1 MGIEDQILNK
11 DSTLKAA
18 LKKMSLSGTKCL
30 IVTNKED
37 KFLGTLS
44 DGDLRKA
51 ILKDSNLDT
60 PITKIF
66 NSDSFYILKQDLNYD
81 SIKEVFIEKQF
92 DVIPIINED
101 KTVHKIISWKEVF
114 SDKQEKKSLDL
125 PIVIMAGGKGSRLEP
140 FTNVLPK
147 PLIPINDT
155 KTVIEHIIGTFLEAG
170 ASLFYIS
177 INFKG
182 KIIKAFFEELNPEYK
197 VNFVEETKPLGTA
210 GALKNLA
217 DTLHSTFFVTNCDVV
232 VYIDHSELINFHQ
245 KNKCKLTLV
254 ASAKEIIIPYGA
266 CSLDDEGFL
275 KEILEKPSLNYLINS
290 GLYVIE
296 PSVLDLIPQNK
307 AFDMTDL
314 IEKMLKEGER
324 VGVFPI
330 DDNSWIDLGQ
340 WEQYR
345 DAIKRLG

>member
-1 MGIEDQILNK
+1 MIIEDQILNK
-11 DSTLKAA
+11 DSTLKEA

-30 IVTNKED
+30 VVTDEDD

-51 ILKDSNLDT
+51 ILKDNKLDE
-60 PITKIF
+60 PITRIF
-66 NSDSFYILKQDLNYD
+66 NSNSFYILKKDLNYD
-81 SIKEVFIEKQF
+81 SIKEVFIDKQF
-92 DVIPIINED
+92 DIIPIINKD
-101 KTVHKIISWKEVF
+101 KKVYKIITWKEVF
-114 SDKQEKKSLDL
+114 SDRQEKKSLDV

-155 KTVIEHIIGTFLEAG
+155 KTVIEHIIGTFLEEG
-170 ASLFYIS
+170 ASNFYIS

-182 KIIKAFFEELNPEYK
+182 KILKAFFEELNPEYT

-210 GALKNLA
+210 GALRNLVG
-217 DTLHSTFFVTNCDVV
+217 TLDSTFFVTNCDVV
-232 VYIDHSELINFHQ
+232 VYLDHSELMGFHQ
-245 KNKCKLTLV
+245 KNKCQLTLV
-254 ASAKEIIIPYGA
+254 ASAKEIVIPYGA
-266 CSLDDEGFL
+266 CSLDDKGFL

-296 PSVLDLIPQNK
+296 PSTLEYIPKNK
-307 AFDMTDL
+307 TFDMTDL
-314 IEKMLKEGER
+314 IEQMLKNGQK

-330 DDNSWIDLGQ
+330 DDESWIDLGQ

>member
-1 MGIEDQILNK
+1 MKIKDQILSK
-11 DSTLKAA
+11 DSSLKAA

-30 IVTNKED
+30 VVTDKED

-51 ILKDSNLDT
+51 ILKDSNLET

-66 NSDSFYILKQDLNYD
+66 NSESFYILKEDLNHD
-81 SIKEVFIEKQF
+81 SIKEVFIEKHF
-92 DVIPIINED
+92 DIIPIINKD
-101 KTVHKIISWKEVF
+101 KTVNKIITWKEVF
-114 SDKQEKKSLDL
+114 SDRPEKKLLDL
-125 PIVIMAGGKGSRLEP
+125 PVVIMAGGKGSRLEP

-155 KTVIEHIIGTFLEAG
+155 KTVIEQIIGTFLDAG
-170 ASLFYIS
+170 ASTYYIS

-182 KIIKAFFEELNPEYK
+182 KILKAFFEELNPEYK

-210 GALKNLA
+210 GALKNLTG
-217 DTLHSTFFVTNCDVV
+217 TLSSTFFVTNCDVV

-296 PSVLDLIPQNK
+296 PSALDSIPKDK

-314 IEKMLKEGER
+314 IEEMLKNGEK

-330 DDNSWIDLGQ
+330 DDNSWI
-340 WEQYR
+340 
-345 DAIKRLG
+345 KRLG